1 LAQYGGRHVTLEPP
15 RHRLRWHCKRP
26 SSHAVENSD
35 EFPPPAVGP
44 SPPFFSKKQTFS
56 LDVSAGILGVETRF
70 DTCATSSNV
79 QCGEAPDYFL
89 MIGAAAIFLG
99 ISIIA
104 GIVYTYA
111 DLRYAQADSFLG
123 IQDFPA
129 DL

>member
-1 LAQYGGRHVTLEPP
+1 
-15 RHRLRWHCKRP
+15 
-26 SSHAVENSD
+26 
-35 EFPPPAVGP
+35 
-44 SPPFFSKKQTFS
+44 
-56 LDVSAGILGVETRF
+56 
-70 DTCATSSNV
+70 
-79 QCGEAPDYFL
+79 